1 MAAHHSWRN
10 RTSIAVSISSAPA
23 RWSTARCS
31 WRTWNKF
38 TSPRGGVSIPF
49 PLAREGGELRGYASD
64 ASGEEQCMA
73 YGRLLLWMESQ
84 PALIIALIT
93 FGACYLC
100 AAVIFVIARVLVSKR
115 IANELK
121 ATTPVMLTPLA
132 VLTGLVIA
140 FVASR
145 IWTNFDHAHAIVRD
159 EARSLQQTLTL
170 AQKLPQNVQTEIGH
184 AVADYLQFTHEE
196 EWPAM
201 LGGRAQMR
209 TSVPGLTDAMSAIL
223 SFAPENPGQQLAQQG
238 ALTAIEQALD
248 ARRHRILLS
257 GASVLPMQWVVIL
270 VLGTLMLA
278 TVAMVHIDRPLAMAV
293 NLFILS
299 TALAVCLL
307 LLLVN
312 DRPFSTGGYEI
323 RPDSLGQIV
332 ID

>member
-1 MAAHHSWRN
+1 M
-10 RTSIAVSISSAPA
+10 
-23 RWSTARCS
+23 
-31 WRTWNKF
+31 
-38 TSPRGGVSIPF
+38 
-49 PLAREGGELRGYASD
+49 GYD
-64 ASGEEQCMA
+64 
-73 YGRLLLWMESQ
+73 RLLLWIESQ
-84 PALIIALIT
+84 PAFIIALIT
-93 FGACYLC
+93 FGACYVC
-100 AAVIFVIARVLVSKR
+100 VAIIFVIARVLVPKN

-145 IWTNFDHAHAIVRD
+145 IWTNFDSAHAIVRN
-159 EARSLQQTLTL
+159 EARSLQETLTL
-170 AQKLPQNVQTEIGH
+170 TEKLPQNIQTEVRQAI
-184 AVADYLQFTHEE
+184 AQYLQFTHEQ

-201 LGGRAQMR
+201 LAGRAQMR
-209 TSVPGLTDAMSAIL
+209 NSVPGLTDAMSAIL
-223 SFAPENPGQQLAQQG
+223 SFVPENPSQQIAQQH

-257 GASVLPMQWVVIL
+257 GTSVLPMQWIVIL

-278 TVAMVHIDRPLAMAV
+278 TVAMVHIDRPVAMAV

-299 TALAVCLL
+299 TALAVCLV

-312 DRPFSTGGYEI
+312 DRPFSAGGFEI

-332 ID
+332 VQ